1 MIHSEEFIEDSR
13 FQWWN
18 PDYLDLLIKRF
29 ALQEAKSILEV
40 GTGLGHW
47 SRILL
52 KRIPTEWTFHGFDL
66 ELHWVEKS
74 AAAFAA
80 EFPDVDRSRF
90 DFRQGDAHS
99 LPYSDES
106 FDLVTCQTVMMH
118 LRDPLT
124 ALQEMRRV
132 LRNGGLILCA
142 EPINLINRLSFST
155 VTNVADVETLVN
167 AFRLWTYFQRGIRT
181 SNDGDH
187 NIGSYL
193 PGLLKTAGFHSIEAY
208 TNDKASFTLPGSYDP
223 SECEPNWEDASV
235 IREKALAGGAT
246 EAEISAGLTA
256 LELLQALKVKQVA
269 DDQFAESSPSVTL
282 VVGARRVT

>member
-1 MIHSEEFIEDSR
+1 MIHSEEYIEDSR

-29 ALQEAKSILEV
+29 ALREAKSILEV

-47 SRILL
+47 SRPLL
-52 KRIPTEWTFHGFDL
+52 KRIPTEWTFHGLDK
-66 ELHWVEKS
+66 EQHWVDKS
-74 AAAFAA
+74 LAAFAA
-80 EFPDVDRSRF
+80 EFPDVHPSRF

-106 FDLVTCQTVMMH
+106 FDLVTCQTVLMH

-132 LRNGGLILCA
+132 LRIGGLILCA

-181 SNDGDH
+181 SNNGDH
-187 NIGSYL
+187 NIGAYL
-193 PGLLKTAGFHSIEAY
+193 PSVVKTAGFHSIEAY
-208 TNDKASFTLPGSYDP
+208 TNDKASFTFPGSYDP
-223 SECEPNWEDASV
+223 SECEAYLGR
-235 IREKALAGGAT
+235 REGDPGNSPGRRRYRGRNIGRSQCSGT
-246 EAEISAGLTA
+246 
-256 LELLQALKVKQVA
+256 
-269 DDQFAESSPSVTL
+269 SPSSKGQTSS
-282 VVGARRVT
+282 R

>member
-1 MIHSEEFIEDSR
+1 MIHSEEYIEDSR

-29 ALQEAKSILEV
+29 ALREAKSILEV

-47 SRILL
+47 SRPLL
-52 KRIPTEWTFHGFDL
+52 KRIPTEWTFHGLDK
-66 ELHWVEKS
+66 EQHWVDKS
-74 AAAFAA
+74 LAAFAA
-80 EFPDVDRSRF
+80 EFPDVHPSRF
-90 DFRQGDAHS
+90 DFGQGDAHS
-99 LPYSDES
+99 LPYPDES
-106 FDLVTCQTVMMH
+106 FDLVTCQTVLMH

-132 LRNGGLILCA
+132 LRIGGLILCA

-181 SNDGDH
+181 SNNGDH
-187 NIGSYL
+187 NIGAYL
-193 PGLLKTAGFHSIEAY
+193 PSLLKTAGFHSIEAY
-208 TNDKASFTLPGSYDP
+208 TNDKASFTFPGSYDP
-223 SECEPNWEDASV
+223 SECEAIWEDARV
-235 IREKALAGGAT
+235 IRETALAGGAT
-246 EAEISAGLTA
+246 EAEISAGLNA

-269 DDQFAESSPSVTL
+269 DDQFAQSRPSVTL
-282 VVGARRVT
+282 VVGARR